1 MARTRKKKQPDKID
15 ETMAMVTPNL
25 TKEDFNE
32 VVREA
37 ISAQGQIDEDAT
49 DLAASK
55 AVLKGVFK
63 RAEKLGID
71 TNDLKW
77 ALAQNRMDNDLR
89 EASHRRRMLYMEFLD
104 KPVGTQTSFDFAGAV
119 GKGEEPENQ
128 PETMT
133 ELQQHR
139 ITDAGKS
146 AGKSGMKA
154 DTNPWLP
161 GTYAAQLW
169 DQGWQEGQEASVM
182 ERLGS
187 EEEDAIA

>member
-15 ETMAMVTPNL
+15 ETMASLTPNL
-25 TKEDFNE
+25 TKETFSE
-32 VVREA
+32 FVQKAIPAQREIDDA
-37 ISAQGQIDEDAT
+37 AKELSAA
-49 DLAASK
+49 
-55 AVLKGVFK
+55 KGVLNGIFK
-63 RAEKLGID
+63 QAEKAGID
-71 TNDLKW
+71 KKDFKW
-77 ALAQNRMDNDLR
+77 ALAQARMDHDER
-89 EASHRRRMLYMEFLD
+89 ESSHTRRMTYMAFMD
-104 KPVGTQTSFDFAGAV
+104 MPFGTQVSFDFAGAA
-119 GKGEEPENQ
+119 GAGTEPENQ

-139 ITDAGKS
+139 ITDAGRS